1 MVDKLHLTNML
12 RAKVEYNLDGGL
24 PLDVFPDKIQEIILN
39 LSRYENFNVEYV
51 ASIIISAM
59 AAAIGNSYQINIRN
73 EWKDSP
79 SLYMM
84 LIGRPGLGKTPPLNF
99 LYKPIND
106 LDDRLDEKYS
116 EELEKYECAKQANG
130 GNDKLKVPKWL
141 TNIISDFT
149 AAGASAGCVLPYL
162 FADSDYPA
170 AQSALNCFLR
180 RLRCRRTDFPL
191 SAIRTARKSAR
202 VTCGLLPPLFQL
214 PTV

>member
-1 MVDKLHLTNML
+1 MPLRQVMNYPNGEEVAMVDKLHLTNML
-12 RAKVEYNLDGGL
+12 RAKVEHNLDGGL

-39 LSRYENFNVEYV
+39 LSRHENFNVEYV

-116 EELEKYECAKQANG
+116 EELEKYERAKQANG
-130 GNDKLKVPKWL
+130 GNDKLKAPKWL

-149 AAGASAGCVLPYL
+149 PEAMVEAHWR
-162 FADSDYPA
+162 
-170 AQSALNCFLR
+170 N
-180 RLRCRRTDFPL
+180 
-191 SAIRTARKSAR
+191 RKVQCA
-202 VTCGLLPPLFQL
+202 FI
-214 PTV
+214 